1 MSHPSS
7 PPSPHPMQLFD
18 ITAADVDR
26 VVAVF
31 YARIRQHPELGPV
44 FAAHIA
50 ANDWPDHE
58 AKIAAFWRNAILK
71 ERSYSGNPMQVH
83 MMAGNVKPAHFA
95 KWLGLFDEV
104 LADQL
109 APDTARSFSA
119 LAHRIGRGLK
129 LGLEQVQRPAD
140 QPPILS

>member
-1 MSHPSS
+1 
-7 PPSPHPMQLFD
+7 MQLFEISAEEID
-18 ITAADVDR
+18 Q
-26 VVAVF
+26 VVAAF

-50 ANDWPDHE
+50 TEDWPDHE
-58 AKIAAFWRNAILK
+58 AKIASFWRNGILK

-83 MMAGNVKPAHFA
+83 MAAGNVMPTHFSD
-95 KWLGLFDEV
+95 WLGLFDEV

-109 APDTARSFSA
+109 PPDTARAFSA
-119 LAHRIGRGLK
+119 LAHRIGRGLRM
-129 LGLEQVQRPAD
+129 GLEHVHQPSD

>member
-1 MSHPSS
+1 MTHPF
-7 PPSPHPMQLFD
+7 QLFD
-18 ITAADVDR
+18 ITADEIDR

-44 FAAHIA
+44 FCAHIQGEA
-50 ANDWPDHE
+50 WRPHE

-83 MMAGNVKPAHFA
+83 MLAGNVKPAHFA
-95 KWLGLFDEV
+95 TWLALFDEV
-104 LADQL
+104 LAAEL
-109 APDTARSFSA
+109 PETTARSFSA

-129 LGLEQVQRPAD
+129 LGLEQVQLPKD
-140 QPPILS
+140 QPPILR